1 MATQE
6 TPHIGHIIKEELAR
20 QGRSV
25 TWLAAQL
32 KCSRQNV
39 YGIFNNQW
47 IYTDILLKISNVLD
61 VDFFELYS
69 DYHKATRNS

>member
-61 VDFFELYS
+61 FDFFELYS
-69 DYHKATRNS
+69 DYHKATRNG

>member
-6 TPHIGHIIKEELAR
+6 TPHIGHIIKDELAR

-69 DYHKATRNS
+69 DYHKATRNG